1 MFSSRGG
8 CAGQTRIAPESRIA
22 APGPAGSRLTMPL
35 ALRIMSLLGV
45 AIAGAGAPVLLRPE
59 WVRATFG
66 LRASPQMTYILRI
79 VGTML
84 ASLGLILIVFAGVYW
99 RSEMES

>member
-1 MFSSRGG
+1 M
-8 CAGQTRIAPESRIA
+8 
-22 APGPAGSRLTMPL
+22 MPL

-45 AIAGAGAPVLLRPE
+45 AAVVAGLPVLLAPA

-66 LRASPQMTYILRI
+66 LRATPQGAYILRI

-84 ASLGLILIVFAGVYW
+84 ASLGLILLVFAAVYW
-99 RSEMES
+99 GASA